1 MKTGFFDIENW
12 KEIGATLARN
22 KTRTFL
28 TAFGIFWGTAM
39 LAMLL
44 GGAKGLEAMLR
55 KNFEGFAT
63 NSAVLAPNRRT
74 ISYQGFNKGT
84 SWSLTNSDI
93 KAIRKIPGIDAVAP
107 TTTNMAGKMT
117 VSSGK
122 HSTTADVQGVDQDFV
137 KVFLPNIIE
146 GRFINESDVVHR
158 QKNVILGRN
167 IANKIFPDG
176 NALGQFVNL
185 SGIYYKVI
193 GIAYQE
199 AEVNINGSKIDDQVT
214 MPMSTLA
221 QAFNLGE
228 NVGGTML
235 TAIPGTSPTE
245 LKPRIFRAIRASHPI
260 APDDD
265 QAMFFFDVSEQFAMV
280 DNLFLG
286 ITLLAFFV
294 GIGTLIAG
302 IIGVGNIMWVIVKE
316 RTTEIGIRRAIGAKP
331 IDIVTQILS
340 EGVALTT
347 IAGIAGISFASA
359 VLGITTEMTHTDF
372 QMSFFQA
379 IGIVTVFMI
388 LGIGASI
395 IPSLKSMKIK
405 PIEAIND
412 K

>member
-12 KEIGATLARN
+12 KEIGVTLARN

-44 GGAKGLEAMLR
+44 GGAKGLEIMLR
-55 KNFEGFAT
+55 RNFEGFAT
-63 NSAVLAPNRRT
+63 NSAVLMPNRRT

-84 SWSLTNSDI
+84 SWSLTNTDI
-93 KAIRKIPGIDAVAP
+93 KAIRKVPGIDAVAP
-107 TTTNMAGKMT
+107 TNMAGTMT
-117 VSSGK
+117 VSSEK

-137 KVFLPNIIE
+137 KVFLPNITE
-146 GRFINESDVVHR
+146 GRFINESDVLQR

-221 QAFNLGE
+221 QAFNLGD

-235 TAIPGTSPTE
+235 TAVPGISPTT

-260 APDDD
+260 APTDD

-347 IAGIAGISFASA
+347 IAGIAGIAFATA
-359 VLGITTEMTHTDF
+359 VLAITTKATETDF

-388 LGIGASI
+388 LGIAASI

>member
-1 MKTGFFDIENW
+1 
-12 KEIGATLARN
+12 
-22 KTRTFL
+22 
-28 TAFGIFWGTAM
+28 
-39 LAMLL
+39 
-44 GGAKGLEAMLR
+44 
-55 KNFEGFAT
+55 
-63 NSAVLAPNRRT
+63 
-74 ISYQGFNKGT
+74 
-84 SWSLTNSDI
+84 
-93 KAIRKIPGIDAVAP
+93 
-107 TTTNMAGKMT
+107 
-117 VSSGK
+117 
-122 HSTTADVQGVDQDFV
+122 
-137 KVFLPNIIE
+137 
-146 GRFINESDVVHR
+146 
-158 QKNVILGRN
+158 
-167 IANKIFPDG
+167 
-176 NALGQFVNL
+176 
-185 SGIYYKVI
+185 
-193 GIAYQE
+193 
-199 AEVNINGSKIDDQVT
+199 
-214 MPMSTLA
+214 
-221 QAFNLGE
+221 
-228 NVGGTML
+228 
-235 TAIPGTSPTE
+235 
-245 LKPRIFRAIRASHPI
+245 
-260 APDDD
+260 
-265 QAMFFFDVSEQFAMV
+265 MV

>member
-12 KEIGATLARN
+12 REIGVTLARN

-44 GGAKGLEAMLR
+44 GGAKGLEAMLQ

-74 ISYQGFNKGT
+74 ISYQGFNKGS
-84 SWSLTNSDI
+84 SWELTNGDI
-93 KAIRKIPGIDAVAP
+93 KAIRKVPGIEAVAP
-107 TTTNMAGKMT
+107 TNRGGTMT
-117 VSSGK
+117 VSSK
-122 HSTTADVQGVDQDFV
+122 KYSTTAEVQGVDQDFV
-137 KVFLPNIIE
+137 KVFLPNITE
-146 GRFINESDVVHR
+146 GRFINESDVLQR
-158 QKNVILGRN
+158 QKSVILGRN
-167 IANKIFPDG
+167 IANKLYPEG

-185 SGIYYKVI
+185 GGIYYRVI

-199 AEVNINGSKIDDQVT
+199 AEVNINGSKIDDQIT

-221 QAFNLGE
+221 QAFNLGDG
-228 NVGGTML
+228 VGNTML
-235 TAIPGTSPTE
+235 TAVAGTSPTD

-260 APDDD
+260 DPNDD

-286 ITLLAFFV
+286 ITILAFFV
-294 GIGTLIAG
+294 GLGTLIAG

-331 IDIVTQILS
+331 MDIVTQILS
-340 EGVALTT
+340 EGVALTA
-347 IAGIAGISFASA
+347 IAGTAGVSFATG
-359 VLGITTEMTHTDF
+359 VLAITTKITETDF
-372 QMSFFQA
+372 QMSFTQA
-379 IGIVTVFMI
+379 LAIVSVFMI
-388 LGIGASI
+388 LGIAASI